1 VPSPAAILFSSL
13 ITWLPR
19 LSTSTESASSTD
31 ALTRSTSCCILIVRP
46 PATAGAV
53 MTARFVRTTASA
65 VRLRGTRIR
74 RLSLL
79 KINPS
84 TYAVLIINQP
94 RSPSTAGADA
104 SR

>member
-1 VPSPAAILFSSL
+1 MHQTRCVPSSSCWA
-13 ITWLPR
+13 TM
-19 LSTSTESASSTD
+19 ENNSSEE
-31 ALTRSTSCCILIVRP
+31 
-46 PATAGAV
+46 
-53 MTARFVRTTASA
+53 
-65 VRLRGTRIR
+65 IR